1 MYNQTTKVIRQLTKE
16 NVKAMEQESA
26 KWRNAPVPASEKLML
41 KQARQDSSTMERF
54 NRLLSKFDA
63 EYNRFVSKLGEEYRK
78 FNSDTY
84 RTQARMILAKRN
96 ITL

>member
-1 MYNQTTKVIRQLTKE
+1 MYNQTTKVIKQLTKE

-41 KQARQDSSTMERF
+41 KQSRQDSFTMERF
-54 NRLLSKFDA
+54 NRLLSKFDE
-63 EYNRFVSKLGEEYRK
+63 EYNRLLGKLGEEYKK
-78 FNSDTY
+78 FNSETY
-84 RTQARMILAKRN
+84 RKQARMILAKRN

>member
-1 MYNQTTKVIRQLTKE
+1 MYNQIPEVIKQLTKE

-26 KWRNAPVPASEKLML
+26 KWRKAPVPASEKLML
-41 KQARQDSSTMERF
+41 KQARKDSLTMERF
-54 NRLLSKFDA
+54 NKALSKFDK
-63 EYNRFVSKLGEEYRK
+63 EYEKLVGKLGEEYKK

>member
-1 MYNQTTKVIRQLTKE
+1 MYNQTTKVIKQLTKE

-26 KWRNAPVPASEKLML
+26 KWRKAPVPASEKLML

-54 NRLLSKFDA
+54 NRLLSKLDGLLD
-63 EYNRFVSKLGEEYRK
+63 KLGEEYK
-78 FNSDTY
+78 NFNSDTY